1 MIGYCT
7 NVHAGTDLA
16 ETRRQLERHAV
27 GVKQQ
32 FAPDQPMG
40 IGLWLSAVAAE
51 GLAES
56 GQLEEFAAWLD
67 ANQLVAYTLNGF
79 PYGDFHQPV
88 VKHRVYE
95 PTWMDP
101 ARRDYTLQLI
111 AILDRLLPGG
121 AAGSIST
128 LPICWGTPKP
138 SGEEQQR
145 AAQHLLEICAE
156 LERLEQRT
164 GRFICLCLEPE
175 PGCLLGQS
183 TDVVDFFQQYL
194 LQGPDAQ
201 RARRYLQ
208 VCHDVCH
215 AVVMF
220 EDQEQVLERY
230 RSAGIGVGK
239 VQISS
244 AIVVRWDQLD
254 DEQRQAARAQLAAF
268 AEDRYLHQTMV
279 RSPAGDLSFH
289 EDLPP
294 LLTTESDEPLEG
306 EWRIHFHVPIYL
318 EQFGLLQASRTA
330 IENCLKYFEGAPASP
345 HYEAETYAWGVL
357 PEALQQPDLA
367 TGIARELVWLRDQI
381 TSR

>member
-95 PTWMDP
+95 PTWMEP

-138 SGEEQQR
+138 SEEEQRR
-145 AAQHLLEICAE
+145 AAQHLLEICAQ
-156 LERLEQRT
+156 LERLERQT

-194 LQGPDAQ
+194 LEGPDAQ

-244 AIVVRWDQLD
+244 AFVVRWDQLD
-254 DEQRQAARAQLAAF
+254 DEQRQAAQAQLAAF

-279 RSPAGDLSFH
+279 RSPAGDRSFH

-294 LLTTESDEPLEG
+294 LLTAETEQPLEG

-330 IENCLKYFEGAPASP
+330 IEDCLKYFEGAPASP

>member
-1 MIGYCT
+1 
-7 NVHAGTDLA
+7 
-16 ETRRQLERHAV
+16 
-27 GVKQQ
+27 
-32 FAPDQPMG
+32 
-40 IGLWLSAVAAE
+40 
-51 GLAES
+51 
-56 GQLEEFAAWLD
+56 
-67 ANQLVAYTLNGF
+67 
-79 PYGDFHQPV
+79 
-88 VKHRVYE
+88 
-95 PTWMDP
+95 
-101 ARRDYTLQLI
+101 
-111 AILDRLLPGG
+111 
-121 AAGSIST
+121 
-128 LPICWGTPKP
+128 
-138 SGEEQQR
+138 
-145 AAQHLLEICAE
+145 
-156 LERLEQRT
+156 
-164 GRFICLCLEPE
+164 
-175 PGCLLGQS
+175 
-183 TDVVDFFQQYL
+183 
-194 LQGPDAQ
+194 
-201 RARRYLQ
+201 
-208 VCHDVCH
+208 
-215 AVVMF
+215 MF

-294 LLTTESDEPLEG
+294 LLTAESDEPLEG

-330 IENCLKYFEGAPASP
+330 IEECLKYFEGAPASP